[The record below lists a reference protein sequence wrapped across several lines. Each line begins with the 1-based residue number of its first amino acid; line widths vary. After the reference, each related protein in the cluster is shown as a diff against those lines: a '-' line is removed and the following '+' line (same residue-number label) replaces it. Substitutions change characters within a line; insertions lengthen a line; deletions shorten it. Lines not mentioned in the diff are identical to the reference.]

1 MCEKNEK
8 SQVSFESHL
17 FLGSAS
23 SKLAHCT
30 YISHK
35 TTLNKDIS
43 SKSDELLHKL
53 SSSVSEVF
61 TLLNGDDR
69 GLNWGRGVR
78 SKHFSAN

>member
-1 MCEKNEK
+1 MGEKNEE
-8 SQVSFESHL
+8 SVFFESHL
-17 FLGSAS
+17 FLESAS
-23 SKLAHCT
+23 SKLTHCT

-35 TTLNKDIS
+35 TTFNKDIS

-69 GLNWGRGVR
+69 GLTWGRSER